1 MARNPQ
7 RLPRMSRPG
16 FLARSTYRIQANA
29 AFGFERIAELASYL
43 SELGISH
50 VYLSPVLTAAPGS
63 QHGYDV
69 IDHEHVNPELG
80 GDEAHQR
87 MCRALGEHGLGQL
100 LDIVPNHMAIVAQNR
115 LWWDVLENGQS
126 SQYAAFFDVDWS
138 SGDDSRMLLPILGEH
153 YVDALRNGL
162 VRITRDEEHFVVEYY
177 DKRLPA
183 APRSIGGILRAAA
196 PEHNELCFLADSFE
210 ELSAPD
216 ATEQAATQRRQRD
229 KALLF
234 SYLSRL
240 LTREPELGPRIDAQL
255 AQLNANVEALDAWL
269 ERQNWRLAH
278 WRNATTEL
286 GYRRF
291 FDVNTLAGLRVEDQ
305 RVFDRTHK
313 LVLDWLA
320 RGVLDGVRV
329 DHVDGLRD
337 PAAYLD
343 QLRRAAPQAWIVVE
357 KILAVDEPL
366 RGQWPI
372 DGTTGYEFI
381 RLCDQLFVDA
391 RGESA
396 LNALDVRWSGADAG
410 ESWETR
416 ARDAKQQILKE
427 VLTSERERLT
437 DLALRVLT
445 RSIEL
450 RDCTRRTLSHAITAL
465 LVSYPVY
472 RTYARVGEVSEWD
485 RNMIAKVIDCAKQL
499 RPEIDPRV
507 FDAFGRVLSLEDKGE
522 LETELALRVQQLT
535 GAVTAK
541 SIEDTLFYRHTR
553 LVALNEVGGSPETF
567 GLSVEEFH
575 AAVAASQR
583 PRALLASATHDT
595 KRGEDTRAR
604 LLVLSEVPDLWAQA
618 TERWA
623 ARAGR
628 LRPPQL
634 DGATEYFLYQTLVGT
649 YPISV
654 DRLLAYMQ
662 KATREAKRG
671 TSWIEP
677 NPEFEAAVEQFVR
690 AVLDDRELMQDIE
703 QFVQRIA
710 PGGYVTSLA
719 RTLIKL
725 TAPGVPDVYQGTELW
740 DFSLV
745 DPDNRAPVDY
755 AERRA
760 ILQRVKDA
768 APEDVLAEMERGTPK
783 LWLIWKTLQL
793 RKQQPELWR
802 GPYQKVE
809 VDGPDADHV
818 VAFSRGDALFSIV
831 PRLNAHLEPKK
842 RSASVCLPQG
852 RYRNVLT
859 NERIE
864 RVPATASELFA
875 RFPVA
880 LLVKES

>member
-1 MARNPQ
+1 MGS
-7 RLPRMSRPG
+7 RMSKAGLSTR
-16 FLARSTYRIQANA
+16 ATYRIQANA

-43 SELGISH
+43 GELGVSH

-80 GDEAHQR
+80 GDSAHQR
-87 MCRALGEHGLGQL
+87 MCRTLCEHGLGQL

-126 SQYAAFFDVDWS
+126 SQYAAFFDVDWN
-138 SGDDSRMLLPILGEH
+138 SGEDTRVLLPILGEH
-153 YVDALRNGL
+153 YVDALRKGL
-162 VRITRDEEHFVVEYY
+162 VHVVREDERFVVEYY

-183 APRSIGGILRAAA
+183 APRSIGGLLRAAA
-196 PEHNELCFLADSFE
+196 PEHHELCFLADSFE
-210 ELSAPD
+210 ELSAPSAAD
-216 ATEQAATQRRQRD
+216 QAATQRRQRD

-234 SYLSRL
+234 KYLSRL
-240 LTREPELGPRIDAQL
+240 LASEPELCPRIDAQL

-269 ERQNWRLAH
+269 ERQNWKLSH

-313 LVLDWLA
+313 LILDWLA
-320 RGVLDGVRV
+320 KGVLDGVRV

-337 PAAYLD
+337 PGAYLD

-357 KILAVDEPL
+357 KILAADEPL

-391 RGESA
+391 RGELP
-396 LNALDVRWSGADAG
+396 LNQLDEHWCGKS
-410 ESWETR
+410 ESWEVR
-416 ARDAKQQILKE
+416 ARDAKQQILRE
-427 VLTSERERLT
+427 VLASERERLT
-437 DLALRVLT
+437 DLAQNVLGVG
-445 RSIEL
+445 IEL
-450 RDCTRRTLSHAITAL
+450 RDTTRRTFSNAITAL

-472 RTYARVGEVSEWD
+472 RTYVRPGDVAEWD
-485 RNMIAKVIDCAKQL
+485 RNMIGKVVECAKQL
-499 RPEIDPRV
+499 RPDIEARV
-507 FDAFGRVLSLEDKGE
+507 FDAFGRVLLLQEPGDKA
-522 LETELALRVQQLT
+522 TELALRVQQLT

-541 SIEDTLFYRHTR
+541 AVEDTLFYRHTR

-567 GLSVEEFH
+567 GISVDAFH
-575 AAVAASQR
+575 QAVSENQR

-604 LLVLSEVPDLWAQA
+604 LLALSEMPELWAQS

-623 ARAGR
+623 ARAAR
-628 LRPPQL
+628 YRPAL
-634 DGATEYFLYQTLVGT
+634 VDKCTEYFLYQTLVGT

-654 DRLLAYMQ
+654 ERVQAYMQ
-662 KATREAKRG
+662 KAIREAKRA

-677 NPEFEAAVEQFVR
+677 NPDFEAAVEKFVG
-690 AVLDDRELMQDIE
+690 AVMDDRELMQEIE
-703 QFVQRIA
+703 QFVSRIA

-725 TAPGVPDVYQGTELW
+725 TAPGVPDLYQGTELW

-755 AERRA
+755 AQRRA
-760 ILQRVKDA
+760 LLARVKEA
-768 APEDVLAEMERGTPK
+768 SPEAVLAEMAQGTPK

-793 RKQQPELWR
+793 RKRSPELWR
-802 GPYQKVE
+802 GTYRPVK

-818 VAFSRGDALFSIV
+818 VAFARGDDLITVV
-831 PRLNAHLEPKK
+831 PRLNAHGEPKR
-842 RSASVCLPQG
+842 RSASVHLPEG
-852 RYRNVLT
+852 RYKNVLT
-859 NERIE
+859 DERIE
-864 RVPATASELFA
+864 HVPTSTSELFG

-880 LLVKES
+880 LLVRES